1 MRTHARDVSIA
12 AIALLVAAGWGC
24 APVGG
29 RWRGP
34 TLEADLS
41 RLGRDLDG
49 LPPVAERAPSSGSIW
64 TDAGPGAALVRDT
77 RAFRVNDLLTIRVA
91 EAALGT
97 HEASTD
103 LDRTS
108 EADFGAPVVFGV
120 EKPGRGPGQFNLAQL
135 LSTSSDSKF
144 KGDGKTTR
152 SSRLEGFITVRVL
165 RVLPNGDLVVG
176 GQKTVMVNRERQV
189 LTLVGSVRPVD
200 VNPANEVSS
209 EKVGDLTV
217 RLWGRGELDDTV
229 REGWFLRLMHKLW
242 PF

>member
-1 MRTHARDVSIA
+1 MSA
-12 AIALLVAAGWGC
+12 AVLRAGVLVFLALAATAPGC
-24 APVGG
+24 AGVS
-29 RWRGP
+29 RRSRGP
-34 TLEADLS
+34 TLEQDIG
-41 RLGRDLDG
+41 RLGRDLDV
-49 LPPVAERAPSSGSIW
+49 LPPVPVPAPSSGSLW

-77 RAFRVNDLLTIRVA
+77 RAFRVNDLLTIRVV
-91 EAALGT
+91 ESALGT

-108 EADFGAPVVFGV
+108 EADFGAPIVFGL
-120 EKPGRGPGQFNLAQL
+120 EKPGRGPGQFNLAQV
-135 LSTSSDSKF
+135 LSAASDSKF

-152 SSRLEGFITVRVL
+152 SSRLQAFITVRVL

-176 GQKTVMVNRERQV
+176 GQKTVMVNRDRQV

-200 VNPANEVSS
+200 VSPSNQVASDA
-209 EKVGDLTV
+209 VGDLTV
-217 RLWGRGELDDTV
+217 RLWGRGELDDAV